1 MGNQLKITFKKV
13 VIFALALFLGLIAL
27 RIFTPEIAT
36 STTVMEQQIRKLQT
50 DVYELQREINL
61 LQSPRGRNNS
71 NQGLESRET
80 REERNR
86 MLSEDPRFDGLARM
100 TVELKQ
106 DVKEMQKRLRKLE
119 ARINN

>member
-1 MGNQLKITFKKV
+1 MRNQLKMTFKKI

-27 RIFTPEIAT
+27 RIFTPEMAT

-61 LQSPRGRNNS
+61 LESQRGRNNS
-71 NQGLESRET
+71 NQGLESREP
-80 REERNR
+80 REGRNR
-86 MLSEDPRFDGLARM
+86 MLSGDPRFDRLATM

-106 DVKEMQKRLRKLE
+106 DVKEMQKKLSKLE

>member
-1 MGNQLKITFKKV
+1 MRNQLKMTFKKI
-13 VIFALALFLGLIAL
+13 VILAIALFLALIAL

-36 STTVMEQQIRKLQT
+36 STTVMEQQIRTLQT

-61 LQSPRGRNNS
+61 LQSQRGRNNS
-71 NQGLESRET
+71 NQGLECREP

-86 MLSEDPRFDGLARM
+86 MLSEDPRFDGLATM

>member
-1 MGNQLKITFKKV
+1 MRNQLKMTFKKII
-13 VIFALALFLGLIAL
+13 IFALALFLALIAL

-61 LQSPRGRNNS
+61 LQSQRGINNS

-80 REERNR
+80 REGRNR
-86 MLSEDPRFDGLARM
+86 MLSGEPRFERLATM

-106 DVKEMQKRLRKLE
+106 ALKEMEKRLRKLE